1 MVPIFTVITGALE
14 AKTVAKFVQ
23 IRGHFSSR
31 LWPNQCST
39 EIDLKQAA
47 MLKAENISSQ
57 DRTFCNPKEVP
68 LSVSHQF
75 ACGIHIGEQQGN

>member
-47 MLKAENISSQ
+47 MLKAKNISSQ
-57 DRTFCNPKEVP
+57 DHACCSPKKGL
-68 LSVSHQF
+68 LSVSHRF
-75 ACGIHIGEQQGN
+75 ACGLHIYRRTTR

>member
-1 MVPIFTVITGALE
+1 MVPIFTVITGALK

-47 MLKAENISSQ
+47 MLKAEI
-57 DRTFCNPKEVP
+57 FLIKIVP
-68 LSVSHQF
+68 VVLQSMW
-75 ACGIHIGEQQGN
+75 IHLEEQQGN